1 MEKLVNGTT
10 VNVTAGHTIALGSLY
25 SGDTGR
31 LTIKHDDSDATIT
44 NLAGDLTINNTH
56 GDTIIANQGQS
67 GKIILA
73 PNEASGPGT
82 NSGQV
87 LISGTSGNE
96 GKPPHLM
103 VEGEITASGDISSS
117 GYIYSRQVEQHD
129 MVFNGTIDTSL
140 LYMPFGGQSLLE
152 QTATTNVN
160 VQKVAVVQGK
170 PRKVVI
176 RGVTPASSLGSTS
189 YTCSYLSAIPGQS
202 TVNSIAK
209 KYATTAGTNHEA
221 VTFDFT
227 SGVDEGT
234 WNDVTEGSRVYM
246 AIQANASITPGT
258 VAVCAL
264 WEWDYST
271 I

>member
-1 MEKLVNGTT
+1 MPKL
-10 VNVTAGHTIALGSLY
+10 L
-25 SGDTGR
+25 R
-31 LTIKHDDSDATIT
+31 L
-44 NLAGDLTINNTH
+44 
-56 GDTIIANQGQS
+56 
-67 GKIILA
+67 
-73 PNEASGPGT
+73 
-82 NSGQV
+82 
-87 LISGTSGNE
+87 
-96 GKPPHLM
+96 KPKLC
-103 VEGEITASGDISSS
+103 
-117 GYIYSRQVEQHD
+117 
-129 MVFNGTIDTSL
+129 
-140 LYMPFGGQSLLE
+140 
-152 QTATTNVN
+152 
-160 VQKVAVVQGK
+160 
-170 PRKVVI
+170 
-176 RGVTPASSLGSTS
+176 STS
-189 YTCSYLSAIPGQS
+189 KCARVVLLGWG